1 MASAA
6 QIAQFEDITNE
17 SLAERVLAG
26 ETALFEVLMRRHN
39 RRLYRIARSVL
50 RDDAEAEDVMQDAY
64 VRAYENLHQFEGR
77 ASFSSWISRIALY
90 EALARARK
98 RKRIVELDTVL
109 EGGREGVQNLHSQLP
124 SPEHEASNSQ
134 IRRLLEEEVDALPD
148 NYRTIFMLRDVEDID
163 VAEVARILDISSENV
178 KTRLHRAHALLRKR
192 LCLRTGAQSH
202 EAFAFHASR
211 CDRVVK
217 AVLERLEFR
226 RESDGTQ

>member
-6 QIAQFEDITNE
+6 QTARFEEITNE

-26 ETALFEVLMRRHN
+26 ETTLFEVLMRRHN
-39 RRLYRIARSVL
+39 RLLYRIARSVL
-50 RDDAEAEDVMQDAY
+50 RDDAEAEDVMQDSY
-64 VRAYENLHQFEGR
+64 VRAYENLRQFEGR

-98 RKRIVELDTVL
+98 RKRLVELDAVL
-109 EGGREGVQNLHSQLP
+109 EGGGEGAQNLHSQLP

-163 VAEVARILDISSENV
+163 VAEVAKILDISSENV

-192 LCLRTGAQSH
+192 LCLRTGAQTR

-217 AVLERLEFR
+217 AVFERLEFR
-226 RESDGTQ
+226 KKWSNTT